1 MKIHMDDN
9 EKAKYDS
16 DIEETKP
23 LFKRTE
29 TAKSEKKE
37 ILLADIKENVK
48 RNNSGVDI
56 ADKDSKK
63 GDKYG
68 SEIAGTP
75 SNMFVKEEKVVSKVK
90 QKLRM
95 TTLRRSLS
103 EVKPFCDF

>member
-1 MKIHMDDN
+1 MKIHMDEDEN
-9 EKAKYDS
+9 SKYDS
-16 DIEETKP
+16 DIEETKT

-29 TAKSEKKE
+29 TAKSEEKK
-37 ILLADIKENVK
+37 ILLSDIKDNVK
-48 RNNSGVDI
+48 RDNSRVEI

-75 SNMFVKEEKVVSKVK
+75 GNMFVKEEKVVSKVK

-103 EVKPFCDF
+103 EVKFCDC